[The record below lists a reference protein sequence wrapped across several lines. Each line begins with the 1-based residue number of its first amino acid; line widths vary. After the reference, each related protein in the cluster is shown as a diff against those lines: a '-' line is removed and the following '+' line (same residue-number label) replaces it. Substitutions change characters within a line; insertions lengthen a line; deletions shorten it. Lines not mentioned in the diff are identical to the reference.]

1 MKFFKFLAIIAF
13 TLFTASGCVVKD
25 IPSVSFSNEEFP
37 VAQAGGDFIIPVS
50 STGVDNVLVHYDNNG
65 NGWTVDENGD
75 RIPNEWCKVVRLVE
89 HYETRALASW
99 QSGVEIHVEP
109 NDTGSER
116 TAQIEVKSFGASD
129 FITVRQGW

>member
-1 MKFFKFLAIIAF
+1 MKFFKFLAIIAI
-13 TLFTASGCVVKD
+13 TLFAASGCMIKD
-25 IPSVSFSNEEFP
+25 TPSVSFSNEEFP

-50 STGVDNVLVHYDNNG
+50 STGVDNVVVHYGYG
-65 NGWTVDENGD
+65 NGWTLEENGD

-109 NDTGSER
+109 NESGSER

>member
-1 MKFFKFLAIIAF
+1 MKFFKFLAIIAI
-13 TLFTASGCVVKD
+13 TLFAATGCVVKD

-50 STGVDNVLVHYDNNG
+50 STGVSNVVVHYGNG
-65 NGWTVDENGD
+65 NGWTLEENGD

-89 HYETRALASW
+89 HYETRDLASW

-109 NDTGSER
+109 NESGSER

>member
-1 MKFFKFLAIIAF
+1 MKVFRFLAVI
-13 TLFTASGCVVKD
+13 TLTLCFATGCVVKD

-50 STGVDNVLVHYDNNG
+50 STGVSNVVVHYGNG
-65 NGWTVDENGD
+65 NGWTLEENGD
-75 RIPNEWCKVVRLVE
+75 RIPNEWCKVVRLIE
-89 HYETRALASW
+89 HYETRELASW

-109 NDTGSER
+109 NESGSER

>member
-1 MKFFKFLAIIAF
+1 MKFFKFLAIIAI

-25 IPSVSFSNEEFP
+25 IPSVSFSSEEFP

-50 STGVDNVLVHYDNNG
+50 STGVDNVLVHYHHNG

-75 RIPNEWCKVVRLVE
+75 RIPNEWCKVIRLVE
-89 HYETRALASW
+89 HYETRDLASW

>member
-1 MKFFKFLAIIAF
+1 MKFFKFLAIIAI

-25 IPSVSFSNEEFP
+25 IPSVSFSSEEFP

-50 STGVDNVLVHYDNNG
+50 STGVDNVLVHYHHPG

-75 RIPNEWCKVVRLVE
+75 RIPNEWCKVIRLVE

>member
-1 MKFFKFLAIIAF
+1 MKFFKFLAIIAI

-50 STGVDNVLVHYDNNG
+50 STGVSNVVVYYGNG
-65 NGWTVDENGD
+65 NGWTLEENGD

-116 TAQIEVKSFGASD
+116 TAQIEVKSYGASD

>member
-1 MKFFKFLAIIAF
+1 MKVFRFLAVI
-13 TLFTASGCVVKD
+13 TLTLCFATGCVVKD

-50 STGVDNVLVHYDNNG
+50 STGVSDVVVYYGNG
-65 NGWTVDENGD
+65 NGWTLEENGD
-75 RIPNEWCKVVRLVE
+75 RIPNEWCKVVRIVE

-109 NDTGSER
+109 NESVSER
-116 TAQIEVKSFGASD
+116 TAQIEVKSYGASD

>member
-1 MKFFKFLAIIAF
+1 MKFFKLLAIIAI

-25 IPSVSFSNEEFP
+25 IPSVSFSSEEFP

-50 STGVDNVLVHYDNNG
+50 STGVDNVLVHYRHNG

-75 RIPNEWCKVVRLVE
+75 RIPNEWCKVIRLVE

>member
-1 MKFFKFLAIIAF
+1 MKFFKFLAIIAI

-50 STGVDNVLVHYDNNG
+50 STGVSNVVVHYVNG
-65 NGWTVDENGD
+65 NGWTMEENGD

-109 NDTGSER
+109 NESGSER

-129 FITVRQGW
+129 IITVRQGW

>member
-1 MKFFKFLAIIAF
+1 MKFFKFLAIIAI

-50 STGVDNVLVHYDNNG
+50 STGVDNVLVHYHY

-75 RIPNEWCKVVRLVE
+75 RIPNEWCKVIRLVE

>member
-25 IPSVSFSNEEFP
+25 IPSVSFSSEEFP

-50 STGVDNVLVHYDNNG
+50 STGVSNVVVYYGNG
-65 NGWTVDENGD
+65 NGWTLEENGD

-116 TAQIEVKSFGASD
+116 TAQIEVKSYGASD

>member
-1 MKFFKFLAIIAF
+1 MKFFKFLAIIAI

-50 STGVDNVLVHYDNNG
+50 STGVSNVVVHYGNG
-65 NGWTVDENGD
+65 NGWTLEENGD

-109 NDTGSER
+109 NESGAER

>member
-1 MKFFKFLAIIAF
+1 MKFFKFLAIIAI

-50 STGVDNVLVHYDNNG
+50 STGVDNVVVHYGYG
-65 NGWTVDENGD
+65 NGWTLEENGD

-109 NDTGSER
+109 NESGSER

>member
-1 MKFFKFLAIIAF
+1 MKFFKFLAIIAI
-13 TLFTASGCVVKD
+13 TLFTATGCVVKD

-50 STGVDNVLVHYDNNG
+50 STGVSNVVVHYVNG
-65 NGWTVDENGD
+65 NGWTLEENGD

-109 NDTGSER
+109 NESGSER
-116 TAQIEVKSFGASD
+116 TAQIEVKSYGASD

>member
-1 MKFFKFLAIIAF
+1 MRLFKYLAVIALSLGF
-13 TLFTASGCVVKD
+13 ATGCIVRD
-25 IPSVSFSNEEFP
+25 IPSVSFSSEEFP

-50 STGVDNVLVHYDNNG
+50 STGVDNVLVHYHHNG

-75 RIPNEWCKVVRLVE
+75 RIPNEWCKVIRLVE
-89 HYETRALASW
+89 HYETRDLASW

>member
-1 MKFFKFLAIIAF
+1 MKFFKFLAIIAI
-13 TLFTASGCVVKD
+13 TLFTASGCVIKD
-25 IPSVSFSNEEFP
+25 IPSVSFSSEEFP
-37 VAQAGGDFIIPVS
+37 VAQAGGDFIIPVL
-50 STGVDNVLVHYDNNG
+50 STGVDNVLVHYHHNG

-75 RIPNEWCKVVRLVE
+75 RIPNEWCKVIRLVE
-89 HYETRALASW
+89 DYETRALASW

>member
-50 STGVDNVLVHYDNNG
+50 STGVSDVVVYYGNG
-65 NGWTVDENGD
+65 NGWTMEENGD
-75 RIPNEWCKVVRLVE
+75 RIPNEWCKVVRIVE

-109 NDTGSER
+109 NESGSER
-116 TAQIEVKSFGASD
+116 TAQIEVKSYGASD

>member
-1 MKFFKFLAIIAF
+1 MKFFKFLAIIAI

-25 IPSVSFSNEEFP
+25 IPSVSFSSEEFP

-50 STGVDNVLVHYDNNG
+50 STGVDNVLVHYHHND

-75 RIPNEWCKVVRLVE
+75 RIPNEWCKVIRLVE

>member
-1 MKFFKFLAIIAF
+1 MKFFKFLAIIAI

-50 STGVDNVLVHYDNNG
+50 STGVDNVLVHYHY

>member
-1 MKFFKFLAIIAF
+1 MKFFKFLAIIAI

-25 IPSVSFSNEEFP
+25 IPSVSFSSEEFP

-50 STGVDNVLVHYDNNG
+50 STGVDNVLVHYHHNG
-65 NGWTVDENGD
+65 NGWTVEENGD
-75 RIPNEWCKVVRLVE
+75 RIPNEWCKVIRLVE
-89 HYETRALASW
+89 HYETRDLASW

>member
-1 MKFFKFLAIIAF
+1 MKFFKFLAIIAI
-13 TLFTASGCVVKD
+13 TLFTATGCAIKD
-25 IPSVSFSNEEFP
+25 TPSVAFSNEEFP

-50 STGVDNVLVHYDNNG
+50 STGVSNVVVHYGND
-65 NGWTVDENGD
+65 NGWTMEENGD
-75 RIPNEWCKVVRLVE
+75 RIPNEWCKVVRIVE

-109 NDTGSER
+109 NESGSER

>member
-1 MKFFKFLAIIAF
+1 MKVFRFLAVIAL
-13 TLFTASGCVVKD
+13 TLCFATGCVVKD

-50 STGVDNVLVHYDNNG
+50 STGVSDVVVYYGNG
-65 NGWTVDENGD
+65 NGWTMEENGD
-75 RIPNEWCKVVRLVE
+75 RIPNEWCKVVRIVE

-109 NDTGSER
+109 NESGSER
-116 TAQIEVKSFGASD
+116 TAQIEVKSYGASD

>member
-1 MKFFKFLAIIAF
+1 MKFFKFLAIIAI

-25 IPSVSFSNEEFP
+25 IPSVSFSSEEFP

-50 STGVDNVLVHYDNNG
+50 STGIDNVLVHYDHNG

-75 RIPNEWCKVVRLVE
+75 RIPNEWCKVIRLVE
-89 HYETRALASW
+89 HYETRDLASW

>member
-1 MKFFKFLAIIAF
+1 MKFFKFLAIIAI
-13 TLFTASGCVVKD
+13 TLFTATGCAVKD

-50 STGVDNVLVHYDNNG
+50 STGVDNVVVHYGYG
-65 NGWTVDENGD
+65 NGWTLEENGD

-89 HYETRALASW
+89 HYETRDLASW

-109 NDTGSER
+109 NESGSER

>member
-50 STGVDNVLVHYDNNG
+50 STGVSNVVVYYVNG
-65 NGWTVDENGD
+65 NGWTLEENGD

-116 TAQIEVKSFGASD
+116 TAQIEVKSYGASD

>member
-1 MKFFKFLAIIAF
+1 MKFFKFLAIIAI

-50 STGVDNVLVHYDNNG
+50 STGVSNVVVYYVNG
-65 NGWTVDENGD
+65 NGWTLEENGD

-116 TAQIEVKSFGASD
+116 TAQIEVKSYGASD

>member
-13 TLFTASGCVVKD
+13 TLFTASGCDVKD
-25 IPSVSFSNEEFP
+25 IPSVSFSSEEFP

-50 STGVDNVLVHYDNNG
+50 STGVSNVVVYYVNG
-65 NGWTVDENGD
+65 NGWTLEENGD

-116 TAQIEVKSFGASD
+116 TAQIEVKSYGASD

>member
-1 MKFFKFLAIIAF
+1 MKFFKFLAVITLTLCF
-13 TLFTASGCVVKD
+13 TTGCVVKD
-25 IPSVSFSNEEFP
+25 IPSVSFSNDEFP
-37 VAQAGGDFIIPVS
+37 VAKAGGDFIIPVS
-50 STGVDNVLVHYDNNG
+50 STGVDNVIVHYGYG
-65 NGWTVDENGD
+65 NGWTLEENGD

-109 NDTGSER
+109 NESGSER

>member
-13 TLFTASGCVVKD
+13 TLFTASGCDVKD
-25 IPSVSFSNEEFP
+25 IPSVSFSSEEFP

-50 STGVDNVLVHYDNNG
+50 STGVSNVVVYYVNG
-65 NGWTVDENGD
+65 NGWTLEENGD
-75 RIPNEWCKVVRLVE
+75 RIPNEWCKVVRIVE

-116 TAQIEVKSFGASD
+116 TAQIEVKSYGASD

>member
-1 MKFFKFLAIIAF
+1 MKFFKFLAIIAI
-13 TLFTASGCVVKD
+13 TLFATGCVVKD

-50 STGVDNVLVHYDNNG
+50 STGVDNVVVHYGYG
-65 NGWTVDENGD
+65 NGWTLEENGD

-109 NDTGSER
+109 NESGSER

>member
-13 TLFTASGCVVKD
+13 TLLTASGCAVKD
-25 IPSVSFSNEEFP
+25 TPSVSFSNEEFP
-37 VAQAGGDFIIPVS
+37 VAKAGGDFIIPVS
-50 STGVDNVLVHYDNNG
+50 STGVSDVVVHYGNG
-65 NGWTVDENGD
+65 NGWTLEENGD
-75 RIPNEWCKVVRLVE
+75 RIPNEWCKVVRIVE

-116 TAQIEVKSFGASD
+116 TAQIEVKSYGASD